1 MKAKVYVTYKPGVL
15 DPQGQ
20 TVSNFLR
27 NRGEARVR
35 DVRIGKF
42 IEFELD
48 DMPGADAQSL
58 LEEISH
64 SLLAN
69 PIIETFRVEVP

>member
-20 TVSNFLR
+20 TVCAFLK

-35 DVRIGKF
+35 DVRIGKL
-42 IEFELD
+42 IEFDLE
-48 DMPGADAQSL
+48 DMPSDHAAAL
-58 LEEISH
+58 LSRISDE
-64 SLLAN
+64 LLAN
-69 PIIETFRVEVP
+69 PIIETFTVDVP

>member
-1 MKAKVYVTYKPGVL
+1 MKARVYVTYKPGVL

-20 TVSNFLR
+20 TVCQFLQ
-27 NRGEARVR
+27 NHGQSKVR

-42 IEFELD
+42 IEFDLE
-48 DMPGADAQSL
+48 DMPPAEAESL
-58 LEEISH
+58 LTEISG

-69 PIIETFRVEVP
+69 PVIETFRVEVP